1 MLSQEKTFYDL
12 GVMECTKYDKPEEYV
27 ENVNKFI
34 VERKRARREQIVTN
48 LMNGA
53 LRARVYRKLKK
64 WKSR

>member
-1 MLSQEKTFYDL
+1 MLSQENTFYDL
-12 GVMECTKYDKPEEYV
+12 DVTECTRYDKPEEYV
-27 ENVNKFI
+27 DNVDKFK
-34 VERKRARREQIVTN
+34 VERKRARRKQIVTN